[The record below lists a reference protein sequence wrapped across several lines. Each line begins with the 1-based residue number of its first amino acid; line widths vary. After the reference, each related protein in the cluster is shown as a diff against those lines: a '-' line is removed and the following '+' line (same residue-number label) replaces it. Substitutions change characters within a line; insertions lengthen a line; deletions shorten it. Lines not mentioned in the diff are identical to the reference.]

1 MVPLLGIA
9 AWSGTGKTTLLKALI
24 PLLRER
30 GIRTGLIKHTHHNM
44 DVDTPGKD
52 SYELRKAGAA
62 QTLVASA
69 KRWALMTETPEALE
83 PDLHYLASRMDSSQL
98 DLILVEGFK
107 HEPIPKIMLFREAAG
122 RDVAELTPD
131 SHVVAVASD
140 IPLPGVAQT
149 VLDINEPAQV
159 AAFIADWLAAQRA
172 QVSFRR

>member
-30 GIRTGLIKHTHHNM
+30 GIRPGLIKHTHHDM

-69 KRWALMTETPEALE
+69 KRWALMTETPDEAE
-83 PDLHYLASRMDSSQL
+83 PDLHYLASRMNSSQL

-107 HEPIPKIMLFREAAG
+107 HDAIAKIMLFREGTG
-122 RDVAELTPD
+122 RDPAELAPD
-131 SHVVAVASD
+131 DHVIAIASD
-140 IPLPGVAQT
+140 RLLSEAELP
-149 VLDINEPAQV
+149 VLDINDPAQI
-159 AAFIADWLAAQRA
+159 AAFIADWLAQQR
-172 QVSFRR
+172 